1 MLHTTWFADTV
12 IKIAK
17 TIMAKL
23 HLWLGLGSGLVV
35 FIVALTGS
43 LLVFEDELEP
53 VLYPRFH
60 KVDVVEG
67 AHRLPLDAIVS
78 SAQKAFP
85 DKKVGRILVEPHP
98 DRTVIVALKQS
109 KKEKDLLSVAVN
121 PYTGQVVDSR
131 IEQDSFFAVV
141 IRLHRYLCMG
151 DTGKVITGISC
162 CSFLIIMLS
171 GLVLW
176 WPNRK
181 NRKQRFRVKWDASFK
196 RLNWDL
202 HAVLGFYVVP
212 FTFLIASTGLI
223 WSYKW
228 VNNLLFY
235 AFDGKPQTKREAPA
249 NPTVAVAKQAV
260 FFEKIYTETNR
271 LLPNTGL
278 VTLTMPDKDSL
289 AVTVSKSNDEAAI
302 SNIVDFLYFE
312 NKTGDLVKK
321 RLYDD
326 ETKGFKAR
334 RVIFPIHTGSLLG
347 WPTKIIALLAALTTA
362 SLPITGFMIWWGR
375 TRKKKAPAKTRKP
388 VASRAVP
395 RKLPRVTQ
403 V

>member
-1 MLHTTWFADTV
+1 M

-85 DKKVGRILVEPHP
+85 DKKVGRILVEPYP

-109 KKEKDLLSVAVN
+109 KKEKDLLSVAVD

-131 IEQDSFFAVV
+131 VEQDSFFAVV

-249 NPTVAVAKQAV
+249 NPTAAVVKQAV

-302 SNIVDFLYFE
+302 SNIVDFLYFD

-362 SLPITGFMIWWGR
+362 SLPVTGFMIWWGR
-375 TRKKKAPAKTRKP
+375 TRKKKAPEKTRKP
-388 VASRAVP
+388 IAARAVP

>member
-1 MLHTTWFADTV
+1 
-12 IKIAK
+12 
-17 TIMAKL
+17 MAKL

-181 NRKQRFRVKWDASFK
+181 NRTQRFRVKWDASFK

-202 HAVLGFYVVP
+202 HAVLGFYILP

-260 FFEKIYTETNR
+260 FFQKIYTETNR

-278 VTLTMPDKDSL
+278 VTLTMPEKDSL

-302 SNIVDFLYFE
+302 SNIVDFLYFD

-388 VASRAVP
+388 VAARAVP